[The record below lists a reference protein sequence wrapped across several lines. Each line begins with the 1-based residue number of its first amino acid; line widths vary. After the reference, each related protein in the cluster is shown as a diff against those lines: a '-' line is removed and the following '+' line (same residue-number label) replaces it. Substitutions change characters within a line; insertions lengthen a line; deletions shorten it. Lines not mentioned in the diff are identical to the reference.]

1 MIKTRKIESI
11 FRTCVSM
18 RYTDVIFLSKK
29 INVKSNQSVLT
40 VIPVLNFFLFLQVLF
55 KFNSLKKGLKN

>member
-11 FRTCVSM
+11 LRTFGSM
-18 RYTDVIFLSKK
+18 GYTDGIFLSKK
-29 INVKSNQSVLT
+29 VNVNSNQSVLT
-40 VIPVLNFFLFLQVLF
+40 VIPVPIFLFLQVLF